1 MIMDELIATNDRL
14 TSELAVKTAECE
26 RLREALEAGDARQAE
41 ETRAMKAS
49 AQWPQCSCVEI
60 QAADVSRHFRECL
73 RRAVYPEPS
82 APKPQPVESQGP
94 DRCRKG
100 TPECTVDHTGM
111 LGGYSEC
118 VAPKPQPV
126 EQTKVVSVISLSD
139 RPQPEPAKVEPAV
152 CNAAYSGSTCAYE
165 YDHPGDH
172 LFSIMKAEPA
182 KVEEREDGRKCF
194 HPPGC
199 TFCGWCGFGLENAL
213 AVDRER
219 EAEPAKV
226 ACTDCGGDGW
236 DMGREGPYVC
246 APCRGRGKVEPV
258 KVEAPERVTLVKTV
272 DRGWMVRL
280 ETGPGT
286 VDYVRLDIHDATQAA
301 LYSANELLDDSF
313 MHDKSWKERTADLHA
328 ALAQAEAERDRAI
341 GLLYALN
348 ECRHAPAIQGLETF
362 LTELDA
368 TKPQP
373 VEPAKVVSVIS
384 LSDRP
389 QSAEPAKVE
398 APNPDGICQQC
409 GEFMGTDDGLD
420 PTAICHACAHQLLE
434 ETQVALAAANA
445 ADEVHRKGCD
455 IAMAALVQAEAE
467 NRCDVC
473 AGEPLASG
481 MTCMCGGTG
490 KMSEAVSVV
499 RKAWADALVERDV
512 VLNLLIEYGGDR
524 IDVWQQERRRLLAE
538 YDAKKGGPK

>member
-1 MIMDELIATNDRL
+1 SIRSRGEGTMSVIVDDA
-14 TSELAVKTAECE
+14 LA
-26 RLREALEAGDARQAE
+26 EANDARQAE
-41 ETRAMKAS
+41 ETRAPKAGFDEAYGAPARGDPERAFGKACSRCGDDDGQVEKTCVGKQWLCTNCAYEEDERPKARNDRRPQSVPTDTGAGRAASDAYASKDVGASGSPVTANTRSHIRSPARGGPERATS
-49 AQWPQCSCVEI
+49 AQWQQCSCAEI

-73 RRAVYPEPS
+73 RRAVYPKPS
-82 APKPQPVESQGP
+82 APKPQPVEPQGP

-118 VAPKPQPV
+118 VTPKPQPV
-126 EQTKVVSVISLSD
+126 EQTKVVSVISLS
-139 RPQPEPAKVEPAV
+139 V
-152 CNAAYSGSTCAYE
+152 
-165 YDHPGDH
+165 
-172 LFSIMKAEPA
+172 
-182 KVEEREDGRKCF
+182 
-194 HPPGC
+194 
-199 TFCGWCGFGLENAL
+199 
-213 AVDRER
+213 
-219 EAEPAKV
+219 
-226 ACTDCGGDGW
+226 
-236 DMGREGPYVC
+236 
-246 APCRGRGKVEPV
+246 
-258 KVEAPERVTLVKTV
+258 
-272 DRGWMVRL
+272 
-280 ETGPGT
+280 
-286 VDYVRLDIHDATQAA
+286 
-301 LYSANELLDDSF
+301 
-313 MHDKSWKERTADLHA
+313 
-328 ALAQAEAERDRAI
+328 
-341 GLLYALN
+341 
-348 ECRHAPAIQGLETF
+348 
-362 LTELDA
+362 
-368 TKPQP
+368 
-373 VEPAKVVSVIS
+373 
-384 LSDRP
+384 RP
-389 QSAEPAKVE
+389 QSAKPAKVE

>member
-1 MIMDELIATNDRL
+1 SIRSRGEGTMSVIVDDA
-14 TSELAVKTAECE
+14 LA
-26 RLREALEAGDARQAE
+26 EANDARQAE
-41 ETRAMKAS
+41 ETRAPKAGFDEAYGAPARGDPERAFGKACSRCGDDDGQVEKTCVGKQWLCTNCAYEEDERAKARKDRRPQSVPTDTGAGRAASDAYASKDVGASGSPVTANTRSHIRSPARGGPERATS
-49 AQWPQCSCVEI
+49 AQWPQCSCAEI

-73 RRAVYPEPS
+73 RRAVYPKPS
-82 APKPQPVESQGP
+82 APKPQPVEPQGP

-100 TPECTVDHTGM
+100 TPACTVDHTGM

-182 KVEEREDGRKCF
+182 KV
-194 HPPGC
+194 
-199 TFCGWCGFGLENAL
+199 
-213 AVDRER
+213 
-219 EAEPAKV
+219 
-226 ACTDCGGDGW
+226 ACTDCGGEGW

-409 GEFMGTDDGLD
+409 GEFMGT
-420 PTAICHACAHQLLE
+420 
-434 ETQVALAAANA
+434 
-445 ADEVHRKGCD
+445 
-455 IAMAALVQAEAE
+455 
-467 NRCDVC
+467 
-473 AGEPLASG
+473 
-481 MTCMCGGTG
+481 
-490 KMSEAVSVV
+490 
-499 RKAWADALVERDV
+499 
-512 VLNLLIEYGGDR
+512 
-524 IDVWQQERRRLLAE
+524 
-538 YDAKKGGPK
+538 